1 MKRHLIVFGNSQHM
15 RELDDNSVQL
25 IVTSQPYF
33 DVKDYGPDKDKVFS
47 EAFRVLKEDGKMYVS
62 DIVLTKML
70 SEKQKNDEE
79 LISGCVGGAIL
90 RDAYIK
96 KLEDAGFKVKIIGED
111 RDISER
117 QYGGIPLESLKIEAR
132 K

>member
-1 MKRHLIVFGNSQHM
+1 M